1 METPIT
7 TESDPRALAA
17 RLLARLDGLRGA
29 IGEEMATMLAGWQPC
44 LERPSFAETAANL
57 AAYLAL
63 RHQDLR
69 PFQLDLMSLGLS
81 SLGRLEGRVEAN
93 LAAVAAALS
102 SIAGSA
108 PRPWPT
114 REEFFRGQKLLE
126 GATDRIFGDAPT
138 AREVRILVTCPSE
151 AATEPGFMDGV
162 VRAGADAIRIN
173 CAHDDADA
181 WQHMIDHLRR
191 AEAAH
196 GKRLKVLMDL
206 GGPKVR
212 TGVVRYRPGQSR
224 LQTEDRLLLVRPGCI
239 MEGETTACIQ
249 AECAEP
255 AALEH
260 LAAGEPVL
268 IDDGKIRGVIE
279 QVGPEGVTVRIERAP
294 PEGAKLK
301 PEKGLNFPDSQLVL
315 PALGPKD
322 LADLDFAATHADL
335 IGYSFVQS
343 AEDVV
348 LLQDELRA
356 RRPDDW
362 REIGIIAKI
371 ETRQAVRNLPRIIVQ
386 AAGRQPL
393 AVMIARGD
401 LAVELGFVR
410 LAELQEEI
418 MWLCEAAHVPV
429 IWATQVLESLIKKG
443 LPSRGEM
450 TDAAM
455 AARAECVMLNKGPYL
470 AEAVEAL
477 DRLLV
482 RMSAHQ
488 SKKTPQLR
496 ALKSW

>member
-7 TESDPRALAA
+7 SESDPRVLAA
-17 RLLARLDGLRGA
+17 RLLARLDGLRGV
-29 IGEEMATMLAGWQPC
+29 IGEEMATMLAAWQPC

-93 LAAVAAALS
+93 LTAVTAALA

-108 PRPWPT
+108 PRPWPA
-114 REEFFRGQKLLE
+114 REAFFRGQKRLE
-126 GATDRIFGDAPT
+126 GATDTIFGDAPT

-181 WQHMIDHLRR
+181 WQRMIDHLRR

-196 GKRLKVLMDL
+196 SKRLKVLMDL

-224 LQTEDRLLLVRPGCI
+224 LQSNDRLLLVRPGCI
-239 MEGETTACIQ
+239 MDGETTASFQ

-255 AALEH
+255 AALKH
-260 LAAGEPVL
+260 LAAGEAVL
-268 IDDGKIRGVIE
+268 IDDGKICGVIE

-294 PEGAKLK
+294 PEGGKLK
-301 PEKGLNFPDSQLVL
+301 PEKGLNFPDSKLIL

-322 LADLDFAATHADL
+322 LVDLDFAAIHADL

-371 ETRQAVRNLPRIIVQ
+371 ETRRAVRNLPRIIVQ